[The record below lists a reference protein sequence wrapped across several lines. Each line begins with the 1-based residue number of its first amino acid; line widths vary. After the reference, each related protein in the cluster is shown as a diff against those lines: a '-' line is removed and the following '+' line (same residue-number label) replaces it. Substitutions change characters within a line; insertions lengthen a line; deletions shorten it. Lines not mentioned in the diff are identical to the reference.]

1 MPSLT
6 VELNPNTTY
15 KIRLEAVGYET
26 LEFDYTT
33 GTTATTV
40 TKTLSELK
48 AIFNFIS
55 FSISPTTV
63 APGESTTATMG
74 IKNIGTLA
82 SAGKVLFYLNGTKL
96 PDQFLPSIS
105 PGATITANIK
115 INIPPGTAP
124 KTYTIKAEV
133 YPTGHT
139 LPTDT
144 RTATLIVKGLAT
156 GTLSVSTTPTGAFVK
171 VGTETKTSPCTFS
184 LTPGTHTI
192 TITKTG
198 YETITDSA
206 YIRADRTV
214 NKSYT
219 LVKKTVKVTF
229 SANVAAKLYVDGD
242 FKGTLS

>member
-15 KIRLEAVGYET
+15 KIRLEAAGYET
-26 LEFDYTT
+26 LEFAYTT

-48 AIFNFIS
+48 AIFKFTS

-74 IKNIGTLA
+74 IKNIGSLA
-82 SAGKVLFYLNGTKL
+82 SAGKALFYLNGTKL
-96 PDQFLPSIS
+96 PDQLLPSIS
-105 PGATITANIK
+105 PGATTTANIK
-115 INIPPGTAP
+115 INIPTGTAP
-124 KTYTIKAEV
+124 KTYILKAEL
-133 YPTGHT
+133 YPTGQT
-139 LPTDT
+139 VPTDS
-144 RTATLIVKGLAT
+144 RTATLTVKGLAT
-156 GTLSVSTTPTGAFVK
+156 GTLSVSTTPTGASVK

-184 LTPGTHTI
+184 LPPGTYTI

-198 YETITDSA
+198 YETITDSV
-206 YIRADRTV
+206 YIRADRTEYR
-214 NKSYT
+214 NYT

-229 SANVAAKLYVDGD
+229 SANVSAKLYVDGIL
-242 FKGTLS
+242 KGTLS